1 MADTYSTLH
10 VSVTDG
16 VAYAIIDNPPI
27 NLLDAALMTD
37 LDRFTGVMFAADDV
51 RVIVFDSADPDF
63 FIAHGD
69 MRIAEDPQSFAALDV
84 ASEQDPSL
92 NPMMRLH
99 ERIRTLPQITIAKLR
114 GLARGGGAELLSA
127 MDMRFAAREHAG
139 LAQPEDTM
147 GIIPGAGGT
156 VYLPGLVGRARALEI
171 ILSGRLVDA
180 PTAERMGWVNRAVP
194 AAELDHV
201 VDTLAARIATLAP
214 GVASATVEAV
224 DAATVST
231 AGGLATAN
239 ELFGQ
244 LVSTPDAGRRGEA
257 ALAAGAQTRDGERR
271 LEALIDGLA

>member
-16 VAYAIIDNPPI
+16 VAYAVIDNPPV

-37 LDRFTGVMFAADDV
+37 LDRFTGAMFAAGDV

-171 ILSGRLVDA
+171 ILSGQLVDA

-214 GVASATVEAV
+214 GVARATVEAV
-224 DAATVST
+224 DAAAVST

-244 LVSTPDAGRRGEA
+244 LFSTPHVGRRGEA

>member
-1 MADTYSTLH
+1 
-10 VSVTDG
+10 
-16 VAYAIIDNPPI
+16 
-27 NLLDAALMTD
+27 
-37 LDRFTGVMFAADDV
+37 MFAAADV
-51 RVIVFDSADPDF
+51 RVIPFDSADPDF

-114 GLARGGGAELLSA
+114 GPVRGGGAELLSA

-171 ILSGRLVDA
+171 ILSGPLVDA
-180 PTAERMGWVNRAVP
+180 PTAERIGWVNRAVP

-201 VDTLAARIATLAP
+201 VDTLP
-214 GVASATVEAV
+214 
-224 DAATVST
+224 
-231 AGGLATAN
+231 
-239 ELFGQ
+239 
-244 LVSTPDAGRRGEA
+244 
-257 ALAAGAQTRDGERR
+257 AGAQTRDGERR
-271 LEALIDGLA
+271 LEDLIDGLA

>member
-1 MADTYSTLH
+1 MADTYSTLQI
-10 VSVTDG
+10 SVIDG
-16 VAYAIIDNPPI
+16 VAYAIIDNPPV

-37 LDRFTGVMFAADDV
+37 LDRFTGAMSAAADV

-63 FIAHGD
+63 FVAHGD

-171 ILSGRLVDA
+171 ILSGQLVDA

-214 GVASATVEAV
+214 GVARATVEAV
-224 DAATVST
+224 DAAAVST

-244 LVSTPDAGRRGEA
+244 LFSTPDAGRRGEA

>member
-16 VAYAIIDNPPI
+16 VAYAIVDNPPV

-37 LDRFTGVMFAADDV
+37 LDRFTGAMSAAADV

-171 ILSGRLVDA
+171 ILSGQLVDA

-214 GVASATVEAV
+214 GVARATVEAV
-224 DAATVST
+224 DAAAVST
-231 AGGLATAN
+231 ADGLATAN

-244 LVSTPDAGRRGEA
+244 LFSTPDASRRGEA

-271 LEALIDGLA
+271 FEALIDGLA